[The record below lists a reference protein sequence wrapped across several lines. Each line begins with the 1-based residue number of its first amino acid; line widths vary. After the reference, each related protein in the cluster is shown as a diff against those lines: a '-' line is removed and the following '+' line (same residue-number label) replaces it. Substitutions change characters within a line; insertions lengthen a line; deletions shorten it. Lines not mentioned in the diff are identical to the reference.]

1 MYLTNLNKKLFILR
15 VCGGYVLVLCAQFHE
30 LNDTEIVERSRGVCD
45 IADIIS
51 AWSLLNLNFQTKLY
65 SIQRLNQWETK
76 LYPIQRIL
84 KILESFYSLVPGT

>member
-51 AWSLLNLNFQTKLY
+51 AWSLLKLNFQTKLY
-65 SIQRLNQWETK
+65 STQRLNLWEMTRYPIRPIQRLRT
-76 LYPIQRIL
+76 L
-84 KILESFYSLVPGT
+84 LEN